1 VAARLGVIA
10 PPYWTAADDAEL
22 MVLVQELVDGIY
34 EHNERCSICSRGEA
48 WCAHVRE
55 AFDVVL
61 DWIERRRAASFAP
74 VMRMVQNELN
84 RRADAA

>member
-1 VAARLGVIA
+1 VEGVIA

-22 MVLVQELVDGIY
+22 MVLVHELVDGIC
-34 EHNERCSICSRGEA
+34 EHNEKCSVCSRGEA
-48 WCAHVRE
+48 WCTGVRE

-61 DWIERRRAASFAP
+61 DWIERRRAASFAAG
-74 VMRMVQNELN
+74 VRAMQNDLD